1 MEQLMTTILNSP
13 FINLIPTITNAILL
27 AYYTPRN
34 NKINEFEHLKA
45 QRMDKMA
52 EELLN
57 KGYMTATEYYKTK
70 NFLSIAE
77 KADKYLLKNNPSVQE
92 SFDFDWYSKFYEYS
106 GNISNPIIQD
116 IWARIF
122 AGQINE
128 PNSCSYLTLEKIR
141 YLSPQDSHDLNT
153 LLDKAIYIDNKVFI
167 PTFGKYREKIN
178 LDLNLILKF
187 SEYGFISPTIGLQLT
202 ATVSPTPSI
211 LIQNNDLVLSINST
225 NDENIHLEL
234 PGYLLTSVGYYLAKN
249 ILNKETTNEALQ
261 HFKTALETK
270 PLISVSLK

>member
-1 MEQLMTTILNSP
+1 MTTILNSP
-13 FINLIPTITNAILL
+13 LVNLIPTITNAILL

-45 QRMDKMA
+45 QQIDKMA
-52 EELLN
+52 EELLS

-77 KADKYLLKNNPSVQE
+77 KADKYLHKDNPPAQE
-92 SFDFDWYSKFYEYS
+92 AFDFDWYSKFYEYS

-167 PTFGKYREKIN
+167 PTFGNYREKIN
-178 LDLNLILKF
+178 LDLNSILKF
-187 SEYGFISPTIGLQLT
+187 SEYGFISTTIGLQLT
-202 ATVSPTPSI
+202 AIIAPTPSI
-211 LIQNNDLVLSINST
+211 LIQNNNLALSINST
-225 NDENIHLEL
+225 NDKNIHLEL
-234 PGYLLTSVGYYLAKN
+234 PGYILTSVGYYLAKN
-249 ILNKETTNEALQ
+249 ILNKDTTNEALK

-270 PLISVSLK
+270 PSLSISLL

>member
-1 MEQLMTTILNSP
+1 MDQFVTTILNSP
-13 FINLIPTITNAILL
+13 LVNIIPTITNAILL

-45 QRMDKMA
+45 QRIDKMA
-52 EELLN
+52 EKLLD

-77 KADKYLLKNNPSVQE
+77 KADKYLHKDNPPAQE
-92 SFDFDWYSKFYEYS
+92 AFDFDWYSKFYEYS

-153 LLDKAIYIDNKVFI
+153 LFDKAIYIDNKVFI
-167 PTFGKYREKIN
+167 PTFGNYREKIN
-178 LDLNLILKF
+178 LDLNAILKF
-187 SEYGFISPTIGLQLT
+187 SEYGFISTTIGLQLT
-202 ATVSPTPSI
+202 AIVAPTPSI
-211 LIQNNDLVLSINST
+211 LIQNNNLALSINST
-225 NDENIHLEL
+225 NDKNIHLEL
-234 PGYLLTSVGYYLAKN
+234 PGYILTSVGYYLAKN
-249 ILNKETTNEALQ
+249 ILNKETTNQALEY
-261 HFKTALETK
+261 FKTALETK
-270 PLISVSLK
+270 SSISVSLL

>member
-1 MEQLMTTILNSP
+1 
-13 FINLIPTITNAILL
+13 
-27 AYYTPRN
+27 
-34 NKINEFEHLKA
+34 
-45 QRMDKMA
+45 
-52 EELLN
+52 
-57 KGYMTATEYYKTK
+57 MTATEYYKTK

-167 PTFGKYREKIN
+167 PTFGKYREK
-178 LDLNLILKF
+178 
-187 SEYGFISPTIGLQLT
+187 FI
-202 ATVSPTPSI
+202 
-211 LIQNNDLVLSINST
+211 
-225 NDENIHLEL
+225 
-234 PGYLLTSVGYYLAKN
+234 
-249 ILNKETTNEALQ
+249 
-261 HFKTALETK
+261 
-270 PLISVSLK
+270 

>member
-1 MEQLMTTILNSP
+1 M
-13 FINLIPTITNAILL
+13 
-27 AYYTPRN
+27 
-34 NKINEFEHLKA
+34 
-45 QRMDKMA
+45 
-52 EELLN
+52 
-57 KGYMTATEYYKTK
+57 
-70 NFLSIAE
+70 
-77 KADKYLLKNNPSVQE
+77 
-92 SFDFDWYSKFYEYS
+92 
-106 GNISNPIIQD
+106 
-116 IWARIF
+116 
-122 AGQINE
+122 
-128 PNSCSYLTLEKIR
+128 
-141 YLSPQDSHDLNT
+141 
-153 LLDKAIYIDNKVFI
+153 DKAIYIDNKVFI

>member
-1 MEQLMTTILNSP
+1 MEQFMTNILNSP
-13 FINLIPTITNAILL
+13 LINLIPTITNAILL
-27 AYYTPRN
+27 AYYTPHN

-45 QRMDKMA
+45 QRIDNMA

-77 KADKYLLKNNPSVQE
+77 KADKYLHKDIPPAQE
-92 SFDFDWYSKFYEYS
+92 TFDFDWYSRFYEYS

-141 YLSPQDSHDLNT
+141 YLSPQDAHDLNT

-167 PTFGKYREKIN
+167 PTFGNYREKIN
-178 LDLNLILKF
+178 LDVNSILKF
-187 SEYGFISPTIGLQLT
+187 SEYGFISLTIGLQLT
-202 ATVSPTPSI
+202 VTVSSTPST

-234 PGYLLTSVGYYLAKN
+234 PGYILTSVGYYLAKN
-249 ILNKETTNEALQ
+249 ILNKKTTNEALQ

-270 PLISVSLK
+270 PSISVSLT

>member
-1 MEQLMTTILNSP
+1 MTNILNSP
-13 FINLIPTITNAILL
+13 LINLIPTITNAILL

-45 QRMDKMA
+45 QRIDNMA

-77 KADKYLLKNNPSVQE
+77 KADKYLHKDIPPAQE
-92 SFDFDWYSKFYEYS
+92 TFDFDWYSRFYEYS

-141 YLSPQDSHDLNT
+141 YLSPQDAHDLNT

-167 PTFGKYREKIN
+167 PTFGNYREKIN
-178 LDLNLILKF
+178 LDVNSILKF
-187 SEYGFISPTIGLQLT
+187 SEYGFISLTIGLQLT
-202 ATVSPTPSI
+202 VTVSSTPST

-234 PGYLLTSVGYYLAKN
+234 PGYILTSVGYYLAKN

-270 PLISVSLK
+270 PSISVSLT

>member
-34 NKINEFEHLKA
+34 YKINEFEHLKA

-52 EELLN
+52 EELLD

-77 KADKYLLKNNPSVQE
+77 KADKYLLKNNSSVQE

-153 LLDKAIYIDNKVFI
+153 LLDKAIYIDNEVFI
-167 PTFGKYREKIN
+167 PTFGNYREKIN
-178 LDLNLILKF
+178 LDLNFILKF

-202 ATVSPTPSI
+202 ATVTPTPSI

-234 PGYLLTSVGYYLAKN
+234 PGYILTSVGYYLAKN

-270 PLISVSLK
+270 PLISVSLT